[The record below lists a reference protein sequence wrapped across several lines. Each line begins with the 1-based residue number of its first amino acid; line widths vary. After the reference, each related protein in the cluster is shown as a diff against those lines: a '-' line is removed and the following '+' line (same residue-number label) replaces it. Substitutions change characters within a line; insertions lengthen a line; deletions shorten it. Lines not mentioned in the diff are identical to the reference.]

1 MHVEIDA
8 ESKKWIE
15 SKGSQIT
22 VKILETKTCCAPGV
36 QEVVAVPGKPKTTD
50 QFTELNVEDL
60 SIYVQK
66 ILCNKEKLSL
76 KLSGI
81 SFLKTL
87 AAKLQ

>member
-1 MHVEIDA
+1 MHVKIDA

-81 SFLKTL
+81 TFLKTL
-87 AAKLQ
+87 SAKLQ